1 MKIGDLVK
9 CKVTGDIGVVG
20 GEVLGKTIFIYW
32 SSGAFGSSWVA
43 EIEVINES
51 R

>member
-1 MKIGDLVK
+1 MKVGDLVK

-32 SSGAFGSSWVA
+32 ANGNAGSSWVA
-43 EIEVINES
+43 DMEVV